1 MGGFDRI
8 WNRIAGTGVVVA
20 GVAVLLMVALVTVE
34 VISRYF
40 LRRSTLIADEYAGY
54 LLVVVTFGGLA
65 YTLRTEGHIRVD
77 FVTNRLPAGVRRLL
91 FGIGGVLGAI
101 FVTILA
107 WQSWQLVQ
115 TSIGNSER
123 ALTVIRT
130 PLWIP
135 QLVIPI
141 GLVLFLITVIRY
153 TVGIFA
159 GEPTTAVA
167 EHSGELTPESV
178 IDDLTRSQ

>member
-1 MGGFDRI
+1 MSGFDRV
-8 WNRIAGTGVVVA
+8 WSRIAGAGIVVA

-54 LLVVVTFGGLA
+54 LLVVVSFGGLA
-65 YTLRTEGHIRVD
+65 YTLHTEGHIRVD
-77 FVTNRLPAGVRRLL
+77 FVTNRLPVGVRRLL

-101 FVTILA
+101 FVAILA
-107 WQSWQLVQ
+107 WQSWQLIQ
-115 TSIGNSER
+115 TSIGINER
-123 ALTVIRT
+123 ALTVVRT

-141 GLVLFLITVIRY
+141 GLVLFLVAVIRY
-153 TVGIFA
+153 TVGVFA
-159 GEPTTAVA
+159 GEATRGVVEP
-167 EHSGELTPESV
+167 SGELTPESI